1 MTRNGS
7 IGCQNREQF
16 RYQIQKISL
25 HLLLKMIFNKT
36 GYLKMRYFNTSG
48 PNITE
53 EHYTLPR
60 TELVQIGKKMVYN
73 RRYFTIW
80 APRQTGK
87 STYFRFLADALETE
101 GYKVA
106 HVNFEN
112 FKEASLEDFLYEL
125 HEQLHKCWGYNWQN
139 LSLQK
144 TFTNISKIVDAK
156 LVLIVDEVEGINP
169 DFFGQFLHSIRN
181 IYHSRQSHALKS
193 VILIGVN
200 NIVGVVQ
207 DNASPFNIADNLNV
221 PYFTD
226 EETVAL
232 LELHEH
238 ETGQFFAP
246 AVKAKIAAITANQP
260 GLVNGF
266 AWKLVNDYPHKAVI
280 QYEDYLQ
287 VEEWYLEVAIDKNVS
302 NIINKAQ
309 KYRDF
314 IQKLLFTEAKIR
326 FQINQTHI
334 RELYVNGVI
343 QRDAD
348 GFVCFH
354 VPLYQKCL
362 HAAFYPYLNGENDRI
377 QRNLKVSNYFTA
389 LGDLNL
395 ERVIQEYKV
404 YAERRGFSYFRE
416 KDAAGTFVSI
426 KESALVYSF
435 ETFINAFLGVIG
447 GKSYLEA
454 HAGLGRTDLVLNVRN
469 REYVVEAKVYPNI
482 TQFNEGKVQLAYYL
496 KRLNLKAGFYLV
508 FVDSEVTHPDVLG
521 NNEMVEN
528 VQIITHLV
536 RYDLDKDFD
545 APQTKPQTKPRV
557 KRKNT

>member
-1 MTRNGS
+1 
-7 IGCQNREQF
+7 
-16 RYQIQKISL
+16 
-25 HLLLKMIFNKT
+25 
-36 GYLKMRYFNTSG
+36 MRYFNTSG

-60 TELVQIGKKMVYN
+60 TELVQIGKQMVYN

-87 STYFRFLADALETE
+87 STYFRFLATELEKE

-125 HEQLHKCWGYNWQN
+125 HEQLHKFWGYNWGN

-144 TFTNISKIVDAK
+144 TFTNISKIVEDK

-193 VILIGVN
+193 VILVGVN

-207 DNASPFNIADNLNV
+207 DHASPFNIADNLNV
-221 PYFTD
+221 PYFTK
-226 EETVAL
+226 EETAVL

-238 ETGQFFAP
+238 ETGQFFEP
-246 AVKAKIAAITANQP
+246 AVKAKIAEITANQP

-266 AWKLVNDYPHKAVI
+266 GWKLAQDYSHKAVI
-280 QYEDYLQ
+280 QYEDYLK
-287 VEEWYLEVAIDKNVS
+287 VEEWYLTQSLDKNIS
-302 NIINKAQ
+302 NIINKG
-309 KYRDF
+309 KKHKLF
-314 IQKLLFTEAKIR
+314 LQKLLFTESKIP
-326 FQINQTHI
+326 FQIYQEHI
-334 RELYVNGVI
+334 KELYVNGI
-343 QRDAD
+343 ITFDDQN
-348 GFVCFH
+348 FITFH

-377 QRNLKVSNYFTA
+377 QRNLNVREYFTE
-389 LGDLNL
+389 LGDLKL
-395 ERVIQEYKV
+395 DRVIQEYKI
-404 YAERRGFSYFRE
+404 YAERRGFRYFRE
-416 KDAAGTFVSI
+416 KDDKGNYISI
-426 KESALVYSF
+426 KESALVYSL
-435 ETFINAFLGVIG
+435 ETFINAFLGVVG

-454 HAGLGRTDLVLNVRN
+454 HAGLGRTDIVINVRN
-469 REYVVEAKVYPNI
+469 REYVVEAKVYHNI

-496 KRLNLKAGFYLV
+496 QRLNLKQGFYLI
-508 FVDSEVTHPDVLG
+508 FVDSEVTHPDVLE
-521 NNEMVEN
+521 NNEIVEN
-528 VQIITHLV
+528 VNIITHLV

-545 APQTKPQTKPRV
+545 APQTKPQTKPRT

>member
-1 MTRNGS
+1 
-7 IGCQNREQF
+7 
-16 RYQIQKISL
+16 
-25 HLLLKMIFNKT
+25 
-36 GYLKMRYFNTSG
+36 MRYFNTSG

-60 TELVQIGKKMVYN
+60 TELVQIGKQMVYN

-87 STYFRFLADALETE
+87 STYFRFLATELEKE

-112 FKEASLEDFLYEL
+112 FKTQSIQDFLL
-125 HEQLHKCWGYNWQN
+125 CLRRHLWEQWKIAFEPSS
-139 LSLQK
+139 LSQLFEQIESIK
-144 TFTNISKIVDAK
+144 TEKM
-156 LVLIVDEVEGINP
+156 VLIIDEVEGINP
-169 DFFGQFLHSIRN
+169 EYFGEVLHTIRKA
-181 IYHSRQSHALKS
+181 YHSRQTHSLKS
-193 VILIGVN
+193 VILVGVS

-207 DNASPFNIADNLNV
+207 DNASPFNVADNLTV
-221 PYFTD
+221 PYFTN
-226 EETVAL
+226 EETLAL
-232 LELHEH
+232 LELHEQ
-238 ETGQFFAP
+238 ETGQLFEP
-246 AVKAKIAAITANQP
+246 AVKAKIAKITANQP

-266 AWKLVNDYPHKAVI
+266 AGKLVSDYPHKAVI
-280 QYEDYLQ
+280 PYEDYLK

-326 FQINQTHI
+326 FQIHQAHI

-348 GFVCFH
+348 GFVCFQ

-377 QRNLKVSNYFTA
+377 QRNLNVRDYFTE
-389 LGDLNL
+389 LGELKL

-404 YAERRGFSYFRE
+404 YAERRGFRYFRE
-416 KDAAGTFVSI
+416 KDDKGNYISI
-426 KESALVYSF
+426 KESALVYSL
-435 ETFINAFLGVIG
+435 ETFINAFLGVVG
-447 GKSYLEA
+447 GKTYLEA
-454 HAGLGRTDLVLNVRN
+454 HAGLGRTDLVINVRN
-469 REYVVEAKVYPNI
+469 REYVVEAKVYHNI
-482 TQFNEGKVQLAYYL
+482 TQFNEGKIQLAYYL
-496 KRLNLKAGFYLV
+496 QRLNLKQGFYLI
-508 FVDSEVTHPDVLG
+508 FVDSEVTHPDVFE
-521 NNEMVEN
+521 NNEIIEN
-528 VQIITHLV
+528 VNVITHLV

-545 APQTKPQTKPRV
+545 APQTKPRT

>member
-1 MTRNGS
+1 
-7 IGCQNREQF
+7 
-16 RYQIQKISL
+16 
-25 HLLLKMIFNKT
+25 MIFNET
-36 GYLKMRYFNTSG
+36 GYPKMRYFNTSG

-87 STYFRFLADALETE
+87 STYFRFLAEELEKE

-112 FKEASLEDFLYEL
+112 FRDATLEAFLNEFVTCLQYYWKIDFP
-125 HEQLHKCWGYNWQN
+125 EQ
-139 LSLQK
+139 SLQAL
-144 TFTNISKIVDAK
+144 FTRISQITDSK
-156 LVLIVDEVEGINP
+156 LVLIIDEVEGINP
-169 DFFGQFLHSIRN
+169 AFFGTVLHSIRN
-181 IYHSRQSHALKS
+181 VYHSRSRHGLKS
-193 VILIGVN
+193 VILVGVN

-221 PYFTD
+221 PYFTT
-226 EETVAL
+226 EETFAL
-232 LELHEH
+232 LELHER
-238 ETGQFFAP
+238 ETGQAFEP
-246 AVKAKIAAITANQP
+246 TVKAKIAEITANQP

-266 AWKLVNDYPHKAVI
+266 GWKLTQDYSHKALI
-280 QYEDYLQ
+280 SYEDYLK
-287 VEEWYLEVAIDKNVS
+287 VEEWYLEEAIDKNIS

-314 IQKLLFTEAKIR
+314 IQKLLFTETKIR
-326 FQINQTHI
+326 FQINQVHI

-377 QRNLKVSNYFTA
+377 QRNLNVREYFTE
-389 LGDLNL
+389 LGELKLD
-395 ERVIQEYKV
+395 RVIQEYKV

-416 KDAAGTFVSI
+416 KDAKGKYISI
-426 KESALVYSF
+426 KESALLYSF

-469 REYVVEAKVYPNI
+469 QEYVVEAKVYHNI
-482 TQFNEGKVQLAYYL
+482 TQFNEGKIQLAYYL
-496 KRLNLKAGFYLV
+496 KRLNLKHGFYLI

-521 NNEMVEN
+521 NDEIVEG
-528 VQIITHLV
+528 VRIKTDLV

-545 APQTKPQTKPRV
+545 APQTKSRS
-557 KRKNT
+557 KRKT